1 MATEPP
7 TAAPTYAPTEAP
19 TAPPTEPPTA
29 PPTEPPTAAPTY
41 PPTEAPTNAP
51 TDPPTDAPTQPP
63 MYTDAPTTAEPKP
76 NNSYGSGVD
85 SDVWQPANVGAPGPI
100 GPKPDVVEDPRPPGY
115 QGPGINGNGLDGMNV
130 GSGTFNKKI
139 SVWRE
144 NDGVG
149 TLSCT
154 GGSGCLNMVDDDA
167 STDFYGGSSLSVDF
181 DCINFHE
188 IVWWAHSGAP
198 TQSSYQGVCLYV
210 DDAKVHCWSD
220 TRVTSDYDRLVGSN
234 KGQMMKGVSKVELR
248 WPEGSVS
255 EVSQL
260 RVRYEGCDPVTPVPV
275 YTNAPTEA
283 PTDAPTAPPTEPP
296 TEPPTAPP
304 TAPPTYPPTE
314 PPTEAPTAPP
324 TEPPTAAPTYPPTE
338 APTAPPTAPPTE
350 PPTAPP
356 TEPPTAAPT
365 YAPTEAPTAPPTEP
379 PTAPPTEP
387 PRP

>member
-1 MATEPP
+1 
-7 TAAPTYAPTEAP
+7 
-19 TAPPTEPPTA
+19 
-29 PPTEPPTAAPTY
+29 
-41 PPTEAPTNAP
+41 
-51 TDPPTDAPTQPP
+51 
-63 MYTDAPTTAEPKP
+63 
-76 NNSYGSGVD
+76 
-85 SDVWQPANVGAPGPI
+85 
-100 GPKPDVVEDPRPPGY
+100 
-115 QGPGINGNGLDGMNV
+115 MNV
-130 GSGTFNKKI
+130 GSGTFNKKV

-154 GGSGCLNMVDDDA
+154 GGSGCLNMVDNDA
-167 STDFYGGSSLSVDF
+167 MTDFYGGSSLSVDF

-260 RVRYEGCDPVTPVPV
+260 RVRYEGCDPVTPAPV

-283 PTDAPTAPPTEPP
+283 PTD
-296 TEPPTAPP
+296 
-304 TAPPTYPPTE
+304 
-314 PPTEAPTAPP
+314 APTAPP

-379 PTAPPTEP
+379 PTYPPTEAPTAPPTAPPTEAP
-387 PRP
+387 TNAPTDPPTDAPTAPSTDAPTQPPMYTDAPTTAEPKPNNSYGSGVDSDVWQPANVGAPGPIGPKPDVVEDPRPPGYQGPGINGNGLDGMNVGS